1 MALKGSLKLMP
12 LADAPPL
19 ACLQGL
25 TNGQLQDDQASV
37 RQYEPA
43 YALVVSSA
51 NSPAA
56 PLAFVES
63 VAEGYEHEAKRS

>member
-1 MALKGSLKLMP
+1 MALEGSLKSMP
-12 LADAPPL
+12 FADAPPL

-25 TNGQLQDDQASV
+25 THGQLRDDQASV

-51 NSPAA
+51 ISPAA
-56 PLAFVES
+56 PLALIES